1 MESETKIVKILK
13 QRMSSKENSLDHG
26 VVIQSL
32 TLKVTLSCP
41 LDWLLNPLSQSP
53 PQSPLPSPLLFFSEN
68 QPRLGSKLNK
78 QW

>member
-41 LDWLLNPLSQSP
+41 LDWLLNPLS
-53 PQSPLPSPLLFFSEN
+53 
-68 QPRLGSKLNK
+68 
-78 QW
+78 